1 MQISDPVVTDAVAA
15 IDGGDIAALDALL
28 ADCPVRLGRARW
40 IR

>member
-15 IDGGDIAALDALL
+15 IDAGDIAALDALL
-28 ADCPVRLGRARW
+28 ADCPALLVRARR